1 MSDRRS
7 VLVAALGFVLLG
19 NWQSV
24 PELVIL
30 HAWLDTWSGLGA
42 VVVVMER
49 HGFEVWLAGDLN
61 AMPSHAAFMLGVRS
75 YVPPF
80 DMTRTGKVYCGRTV
94 VSRNNRAARMSR
106 ETLER
111 PLRYAIVRYIDNV
124 TSGSRLRWPHHHQQT
139 ARRSWLVGMESLA

>member
-1 MSDRRS
+1 MF
-7 VLVAALGFVLLG
+7 L
-19 NWQSV
+19 
-24 PELVIL
+24 E
-30 HAWLDTWSGLGA
+30 
-42 VVVVMER
+42 
-49 HGFEVWLAGDLN
+49 HGTRLSGDLN
-61 AMPSHAAFMLGVRS
+61 TMPSHAAFMLGVRS

-80 DMTRTGKVYCGRTV
+80 DMTRTGKVYFGRTV